1 MQSFKTSFDFKLS
14 GCEEISKELLLRV
27 QFDEIFELLKPIRWD
42 KLFELYKPE
51 SQGWF
56 QFKEFESNSGKQFD
70 SDSNRILRAK
80 ILKFS
85 RLLKLLKSVLLSCD
99 PKSPLSILPQHEL
112 RLRRE
117 KTIYLILSYLIK
129 HNLIESQDIRRDFFA
144 DGAVLSAMAEHLRI
158 KNRELF
164 GRNSVR
170 YPPSIRGTLQ
180 RHKETAYL

>member
-1 MQSFKTSFDFKLS
+1 
-14 GCEEISKELLLRV
+14 CEESSKELLLRV

-99 PKSPLSILPQHEL
+99 PKSPL
-112 RLRRE
+112 
-117 KTIYLILSYLIK
+117 YLIK

-180 RHKETAYL
+180 RHKETAYLQQCLS